1 MPKGPPK
8 RAAASRTVPG
18 LLRSAV
24 VLLVLLA
31 APVASAHADSPT
43 LVSIQTP
50 RGAAQAFILIK
61 PDKAVASAILFAG
74 GHGALGLQSTS
85 AMQWGVGNFLVRS
98 RDKFAVHGLIVA
110 VVDAPSDQQQGM
122 TAAFRMASAHAG
134 DIGAVAAYLR
144 KQAAVPVWLIGTS
157 MGTFS
162 AAGGAIAGHGVDGL
176 VLTSTIT
183 RARPDWNIAQS
194 HRDGVAS
201 MALDKITV
209 PTLIVSHRDDG
220 CRLTPASDAPKLT
233 TRLTKARKVEVAVLS
248 GGDPPQSDPC
258 EAKAQHGFL
267 GIEAKAVDTIAAFIK
282 TNGR

>member
-1 MPKGPPK
+1 
-8 RAAASRTVPG
+8 
-18 LLRSAV
+18 
-24 VLLVLLA
+24 
-31 APVASAHADSPT
+31 
-43 LVSIQTP
+43 
-50 RGAAQAFILIK
+50 
-61 PDKAVASAILFAG
+61 
-74 GHGALGLQSTS
+74 
-85 AMQWGVGNFLVRS
+85 
-98 RDKFAVHGLIVA
+98 
-110 VVDAPSDQQQGM
+110 
-122 TAAFRMASAHAG
+122 
-134 DIGAVAAYLR
+134 
-144 KQAAVPVWLIGTS
+144 

-162 AAGGAIAGHGVDGL
+162 AAGGAIAGQGVDGL

-233 TRLTKARKVEVAVLS
+233 ARLTKAPKVEVAVLG

-267 GIEAKAVDTIAAFIK
+267 GIEAKAVDMIAAFIK